1 MVVKFIKANI
11 FNVNPVINFILFE
24 FQTKIKLK
32 YTMTLG
38 KHRFVV
44 LGAMH
49 TEKML
54 FDCLGDWLEGS
65 SWTSVFTNSVV
76 HSVALLMPLFRIS
89 HLTRTSYA

>member
-11 FNVNPVINFILFE
+11 FHVNPVINFILFE

-49 TEKML
+49 TEKKCFL
-54 FDCLGDWLEGS
+54 IVLVTGLKAAVGHQFSPTVWYIQWRC
-65 SWTSVFTNSVV
+65 
-76 HSVALLMPLFRIS
+76 
-89 HLTRTSYA
+89 

>member
-49 TEKML
+49 TEKNA
-54 FDCLGDWLEGS
+54 F
-65 SWTSVFTNSVV
+65 
-76 HSVALLMPLFRIS
+76 
-89 HLTRTSYA
+89 